1 MARAMA
7 PIRRVRPT
15 EKQKRARQR
24 ASRTKEWLKGLRA
37 GELAQYAG
45 CYIAAQDER
54 VVAAAKTSTG
64 LYSALA
70 QIPDRE
76 GVVVQHIEAPGVVIY
91 VV

>member
-1 MARAMA
+1 MDRAIES
-7 PIRRVRPT
+7 IRRVRPT

-24 ASRTKEWLKGLRA
+24 ASKTKEWLKGLGAR
-37 GELAQYAG
+37 ELARYAG

-54 VVAAAKTSTG
+54 VVAAARTSQE

-70 QIPDRE
+70 RFPDRE
-76 GVVVQHIEAPGVVIY
+76 GIVVQHIEAPGVVIY